1 MQLRPGVTSNGNELR
16 GRVTSIVYIG
26 TDTHYGVTL
35 ANGQEV
41 RVRQQN
47 SSVDARMLARE
58 GDAAT
63 IHFAPEAARV
73 LTE

>member
-1 MQLRPGVTSNGNELR
+1 MPLWTDLVNALT
-16 GRVTSIVYIG
+16 GRVTSIVYFG

-35 ANGQEV
+35 PGGQEV

-47 SSVDARMLARE
+47 DKADSRYLAQE
-58 GDAAT
+58 GDEVT
-63 IHFAPEAARV
+63 VYFAPEAARV